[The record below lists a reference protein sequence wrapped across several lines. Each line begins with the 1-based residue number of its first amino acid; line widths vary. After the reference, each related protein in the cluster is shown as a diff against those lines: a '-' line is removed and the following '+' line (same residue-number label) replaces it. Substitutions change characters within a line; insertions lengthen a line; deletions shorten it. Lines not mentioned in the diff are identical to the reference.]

1 MNIFVAGF
9 HHETNTFAPSPADW
23 DAFTC
28 GAGYPAYAQGAAML
42 AQMAPTQSAL
52 GGFVQAAAEFGW
64 SLVPSAWAGAMPSNR
79 VTTDAFERI
88 CAAIVADLQA
98 GGFDAIFLD
107 LHGAAVAECADDAEG
122 ELLARMRAVV
132 GPHMP
137 IVASLDLHANVTER
151 MLRLTTAMTA
161 YRTYP
166 HVDMRATGRR
176 AAQML
181 ARRLGAPAASR
192 SLHAQRVPFLL
203 PLNAQCTLM
212 EPARSVIALI
222 EQLEAQHDVELNFSM
237 GFSAADF
244 AECGPVLFGYGADAH
259 AVREAVQHLH
269 SFVAVTRRAD
279 WTLDLHT
286 PEAAVEKAIALA
298 LQADAPAGPV
308 VIADTQDNPGAG
320 GDANTTGMLRA
331 LLQAGAGTRLQAGI
345 GTEPQAGTGTRPQGR
360 VALGLLFDPDAARA
374 ACHAGVGATLALHLG
389 RAVPTWS
396 GAPTEAPVRAEARV
410 LAVSDGEVPLFGPMT
425 AGMTAHLGASA
436 CVEVQGIRVLLS
448 SAKMQMLDLDLFR
461 YLGVEPAQMKLL
473 VVKSSVHFRAAFAP
487 IASAILVAKAPG
499 PMAADPGDLPWTQLP
514 ASMAT
519 RP

>member
-23 DAFTC
+23 PAFTC
-28 GAGYPAYAQGAAML
+28 GAGYPAYSRGAAML
-42 AQMAPTQSAL
+42 AQMAPTSSAL
-52 GGFVQAAAEFGW
+52 GGFAEAAAGFGW
-64 SLVPSAWAGAMPSNR
+64 TLVPSVWAGAMPSNR

-88 CAAIVADLQA
+88 CAEIVADLQV
-98 GGFDAIFLD
+98 GDFDAVFLD

-122 ELLARMRAVV
+122 ELLARVRAVV
-132 GPHMP
+132 GPQMT
-137 IVASLDLHANVTER
+137 IVTSLDLHANVTAR
-151 MLRLTTAMTA
+151 MLHLASAMTA

-166 HVDMRATGRR
+166 HVDMRETGRR

-181 ARRLGAPAASR
+181 ARRLAPNAPAR
-192 SLHAQRVPFLL
+192 PMHAERVPFLL

-222 EQLEAQHDVELNFSM
+222 GRLEAAHDVELNFSM

-244 AECGPVLFGYGADAH
+244 AECGPVLFGYGADETT
-259 AVREAVQHLH
+259 VREAVHHLH
-269 SFVAVTRRAD
+269 TEVAVTRRAD
-279 WTLDLHT
+279 WTLELHE
-286 PEAAVEKAIALA
+286 PRAAVEAAIALA
-298 LQADAPAGPV
+298 LQADAPV

-331 LLQAGAGTRLQAGI
+331 LLQADAGTRL
-345 GTEPQAGTGTRPQGR
+345 QGR
-360 VALGLLFDPDAARA
+360 VALGLLFDPDAAHS
-374 ACHAGVGATLALHLG
+374 ACTAGVGATLALALG

-396 GAPTEAPVRAEARV
+396 GVLTDAPVHAEVRV
-410 LAVSDGEVPLFGPMT
+410 LAVSDGVLPLSGPMT
-425 AGMTAHLGASA
+425 AGMTMQLGTSA
-436 CVEVQGIRVLLS
+436 CVEVQGIRVLLAS
-448 SAKMQMLDLDLFR
+448 SKAQMLDLDLFR

-473 VVKSSVHFRAAFAP
+473 VVKSSVHFRAAFGP
-487 IASAILVAKAPG
+487 IASTILVAKAPG

-514 ASMAT
+514 AGMAT